1 MKKILTIAIAFALA
15 FSFGACEK
23 KGFESVDS
31 ISYGTSFGMCVG
43 YCHNELSII
52 GNKTTMTRQKNG
64 DPTATKKCNSSASES
79 EVNEI
84 RKLLNTDAVYKLP
97 KTIGCPDC
105 ADGGA
110 EWVAFKSNGK
120 EYKVV
125 FDYGKVPEP
134 LKAAVAKL
142 KIINETF
149 KDCK

>member
-1 MKKILTIAIAFALA
+1 MKKILTIAIAFLLAL
-15 FSFGACEK
+15 SFGACDK
-23 KGFESVDS
+23 KNFESVDG

-43 YCHNELSII
+43 YCHNELSIS

-64 DPTATKKCNSSASES
+64 DPTAAKTCSSSVSES

-84 RKLLNTDAVYKLP
+84 RKLLNADAVYKLP
-97 KTIGCPDC
+97 KVIGCPDC

-120 EYKVV
+120 EYKIT
-125 FDYGKVPEP
+125 FEYGNAPES

-142 KIINETF
+142 KAISETF

>member
-1 MKKILTIAIAFALA
+1 MKKSLILAFVGILAFA
-15 FSFGACEK
+15 FSSCEK
-23 KGFESVDS
+23 KGFENVDS
-31 ISYGTSFGMCVG
+31 ISYGTSFGMCAG
-43 YCHNELSII
+43 YCHNELSIN

-64 DPTATKKCNSSASES
+64 DPTAAKTCNSSVSES

-84 RKLLNTDAVYKLP
+84 KKLLNTDEVYKLP

-120 EYKVV
+120 DYKITFEY
-125 FDYGKVPEP
+125 GHAPEA
-134 LKAAVAKL
+134 LKAAVDQL
-142 KIINETF
+142 KAISETF